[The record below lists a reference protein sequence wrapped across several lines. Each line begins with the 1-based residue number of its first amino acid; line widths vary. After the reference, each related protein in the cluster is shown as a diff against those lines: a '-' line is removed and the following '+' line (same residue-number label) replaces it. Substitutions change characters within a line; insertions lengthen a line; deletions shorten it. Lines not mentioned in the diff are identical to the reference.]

1 VAPPPEAPRREPPAS
16 ITVVSTQP
24 HHWRGRLRRIGGQQ
38 GLRPRRQGD
47 QQPEV
52 PRANTTLT
60 LSKVDT
66 KSTPATGRPGDHDG
80 DRRQVG
86 QRDLRIGLQQRGR
99 RAVAAR
105 PEVGL
110 PIIYTQAGSDGVV
123 IGDYTYRATPLM
135 REYYPI
141 IKKFIQDKGYKS
153 VGIVY
158 TQATP
163 TLQNIGSQT
172 VPAIAKELG

>member
-1 VAPPPEAPRREPPAS
+1 MVALE
-16 ITVVSTQP
+16 
-24 HHWRGRLRRIGGQQ
+24 IGGQQ
-38 GLRPRRQGD
+38 GLRPARSRD
-47 QQPEV
+47 QLEV
-52 PRANTTLT
+52 PWRHDAHAQQGRHQEH
-60 LSKVDT
+60 
-66 KSTPATGRPGDHDG
+66 PGHGRPGNHDG

-86 QRDLRIGLQQRGR
+86 QRDLRIGLQQQ
-99 RAVAAR
+99 AVAQSPAL
-105 PEVGL
+105 VQKSGL

-158 TQATP
+158 ALLFQ
-163 TLQNIGSQT
+163 
-172 VPAIAKELG
+172 